1 MKDRYE
7 CSCGKLYATLMQV
20 KCKCNSLYDHKY
32 KKEIYK
38 GLTCHIHLSHNDGTR
53 KKS

>member
-32 KKEIYK
+32 KEEIYK
-38 GLTCHIHLSHNDGTR
+38 GKPHDGTR
-53 KKS
+53 RKN